1 MKLLFVISIFIFT
14 CFQNWRCLSRCR
26 LSYRD
31 LKKIGSFHKGYP
43 AKNHPQARPA
53 GWRALLA
60 KWSFWQIVS
69 PMHFGLLL
77 LVFQFQKDSL
87 QIFNR
92 VRFFSQKKTS
102 QPEPHKPHDST
113 IYIYISTNKKNK
125 SGVKKKRC
133 QQKPKTTA
141 TCFQFSQVTPPTH
154 LRPGCGG
161 GFDQN
166 SSSLER
172 SYGTLGEISWNAHKT
187 VGVVDFF
194 KKGTW
199 AAFFMLA
206 WWMKYDVNDVIFEE
220 SVERIEI
227 DLFFLRFFGS
237 VWVISFGL
245 FALFLFENISDKR
258 PCFVRKD
265 V

>member
-1 MKLLFVISIFIFT
+1 MLSELKMSFPLPFV
-14 CFQNWRCLSRCR
+14 LSWPQ
-26 LSYRD
+26 
-31 LKKIGSFHKGYP
+31 KIGSFHKGYP

-113 IYIYISTNKKNK
+113 IYIN
-125 SGVKKKRC
+125 
-133 QQKPKTTA
+133 QQKKQVVWRKKVSTKTHRNM
-141 TCFQFSQVTPPTH
+141 FPVSQVTPPTH

-161 GFDQN
+161 RFLSTAPPWSDHMVPWERF
-166 SSSLER
+166 LETR
-172 SYGTLGEISWNAHKT
+172 IKPLGLWIFLKKEHGPGIFH
-187 VGVVDFF
+187 VGVMDEIWC
-194 KKGTW
+194 KWCYIWGIK
-199 AAFFMLA
+199 
-206 WWMKYDVNDVIFEE
+206 
-220 SVERIEI
+220 VERIEI
-227 DLFFLRFFGS
+227 DLFFLKIF
-237 VWVISFGL
+237 WVGL
-245 FALFLFENISDKR
+245 GDFPWFFALFLFENISDKR

>member
-1 MKLLFVISIFIFT
+1 MLSELKMSFPLPFV
-14 CFQNWRCLSRCR
+14 LSWPQ
-26 LSYRD
+26 
-31 LKKIGSFHKGYP
+31 KIGSFHKGYP

-87 QIFNR
+87 QILK
-92 VRFFSQKKTS
+92 VRFFSQKKRVNQSHTS
-102 QPEPHKPHDST
+102 HMILP
-113 IYIYISTNKKNK
+113 YISTNKKK
-125 SGVKKKRC
+125 GGVKKKGVNKNPP
-133 QQKPKTTA
+133 QHVSSFASDTTN
-141 TCFQFSQVTPPTH
+141 TPPAG
-154 LRPGCGG
+154 LRWEIS
-161 GFDQN
+161 FY

-187 VGVVDFF
+187 LGVVDFF
-194 KKGTW
+194 FSKEHGPHL
-199 AAFFMLA
+199 FMLA

-227 DLFFLRFFGS
+227 DLFFFTIF
-237 VWVISFGL
+237 WVGLGDFLWL